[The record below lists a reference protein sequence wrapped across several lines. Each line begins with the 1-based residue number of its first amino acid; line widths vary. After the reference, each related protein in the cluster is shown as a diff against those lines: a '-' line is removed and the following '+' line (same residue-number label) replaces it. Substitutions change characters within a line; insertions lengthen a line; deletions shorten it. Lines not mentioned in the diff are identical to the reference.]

1 VKEVDASDEIE
12 LDLTPDALEE
22 TNDLVRIYLRR
33 MGMVPLLT
41 REGEV
46 DIAKCIERGPVRALK
61 ALSRSP
67 IAIRQIIAIREDL
80 NLGVRSIKEIVV
92 FDEDEV
98 TEEMLQNRAKDVTT
112 GIHELQKHYRRASQL
127 ARRLPTIPSRQ
138 KAREYCRCRF
148 GLGREIVRISRII
161 RKLGLTNCECR
172 RLIDRVN
179 KTVDTMCSLDRQASA
194 LEKKI
199 QSTLS
204 ETLRKDYSRMRRKHR
219 IDLEDLESHAG
230 VSFEELRLTQREII
244 QGEMDAEQGQTRT
257 HRSQPPPRGFHR
269 QKVWQPRASV
279 PRPDPG
285 G

>member
-1 VKEVDASDEIE
+1 MKEVDASDEIE

-98 TEEMLQNRAKDVTT
+98 SEEMLQNRAKDVTT